1 MSYTGRRP
9 PEDLC
14 STGHRIPLTSPKSH
28 RKILFAFRDSCMI
41 NANHRLFRG
50 PFQTPLVVLP
60 LLALLLVFLSSVTHQ
75 QASAARVGHGFV
87 GPLDH
92 LVVASH
98 TESLWAQC
106 GNVRNDAA
114 DDGPDLPDVGC
125 KSRSVLSTGL
135 CCHTPASSAVAVY
148 PSATPRFLIPLLR
161 APPLA

>member
-1 MSYTGRRP
+1 
-9 PEDLC
+9 
-14 STGHRIPLTSPKSH
+14 
-28 RKILFAFRDSCMI
+28 MI

-75 QASAARVGHGFV
+75 QASAARVGHGVV

-106 GNVRNDAA
+106 GNVRRDAA
-114 DDGPDLPDVGC
+114 EGGPALPHVGR
-125 KSRSVLSTGL
+125 KSRSLWWTGP
-135 CCHTPASSAVAVY
+135 CYQPPDSPAS
-148 PSATPRFLIPLLR
+148 ATF
-161 APPLA
+161 PPCCPPYMP